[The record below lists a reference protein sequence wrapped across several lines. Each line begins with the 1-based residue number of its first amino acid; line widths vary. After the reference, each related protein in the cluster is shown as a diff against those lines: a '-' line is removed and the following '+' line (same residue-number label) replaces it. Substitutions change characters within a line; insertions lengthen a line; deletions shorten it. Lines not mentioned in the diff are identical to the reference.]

1 METTYKTLTAE
12 QVAMLDAPLPA
23 DAIKPHP
30 TKAGL
35 STIKGIY
42 VTERLN
48 QVFGVGSWKVRTD
61 FITRQDRTDNK
72 RLGAMIVVKVVFSIP
87 EYGIEYECFG
97 GNDNA
102 DLGDAYKGA
111 TTDAIV
117 KVASWLGIGADIYK
131 DKNKPG
137 VQSCPAKAAP
147 APAPAPSPAP
157 KRTITAADLDDRLK
171 VDSLIRWMASKYKTA
186 AEARQGVT
194 AIYTIADAELIRI
207 LQLFESFRIATA
219 NAQKNE

>member
-1 METTYKTLTAE
+1 MEATYKTLTAE
-12 QVAMLDAPLPA
+12 QLAMLDAPLPA

-48 QVFGVGSWKVRTD
+48 QVFGVGRWKVRTD

-87 EYGIEYECFG
+87 EYSIEYECFG

-117 KVASWLGIGADIYK
+117 KVASWLGIGADVYK
-131 DKNKPG
+131 DKNKPTS
-137 VQSCPAKAAP
+137 QPRPAKPTPTA
-147 APAPAPSPAP
+147 APSPAP
-157 KRTITAADLDDRLK
+157 KRTITAADLDDQLK

-186 AEARQGVT
+186 AEARQGLT
-194 AIYTIADAELIRI
+194 ASYNIADAELIRI
-207 LQLFESFRIATA
+207 LQLYESFRIATA